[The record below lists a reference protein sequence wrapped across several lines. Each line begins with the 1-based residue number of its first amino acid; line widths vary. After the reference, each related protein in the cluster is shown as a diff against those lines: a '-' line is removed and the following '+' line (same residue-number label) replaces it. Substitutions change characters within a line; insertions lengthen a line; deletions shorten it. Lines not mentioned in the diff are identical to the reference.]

1 MRTRIAL
8 VPLLLVA
15 VGTATA
21 WGHAFLDHASPLV
34 GGTVPA
40 SPREVT
46 LWFTESLE
54 PAFSSLEVSD
64 SKGVRVDQGK
74 AAVSGNTM
82 RVGVKTL
89 APGSYKVRWHA
100 LSVDTHRSEG
110 SFSFQVG
117 GK

>member
-15 VGTATA
+15 LGTATA

-34 GGTVPA
+34 GGTVQT

-46 LWFTESLE
+46 LWFTQSLE
-54 PAFSSLEVSD
+54 PAFSSVEVSD
-64 SKGVRVDQGK
+64 SKGARVDQGK

-89 APGSYKVRWHA
+89 APGSYRVRWHA
-100 LSVDTHRSEG
+100 LSVDTHMTEG
-110 SFSFQVG
+110 SFTFQVG